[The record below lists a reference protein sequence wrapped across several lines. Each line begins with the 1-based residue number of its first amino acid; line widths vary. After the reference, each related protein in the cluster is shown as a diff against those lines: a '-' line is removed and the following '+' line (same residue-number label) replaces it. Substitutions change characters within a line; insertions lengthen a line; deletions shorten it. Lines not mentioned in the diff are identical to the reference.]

1 MSKDY
6 QSIEEINKAFE
17 DAHKDYE
24 KRRLA
29 ILYDLTV
36 MSKALYYYN
45 IEGKICKEAY
55 ESFYQVLNETMK
67 FIKEREI

>member
-1 MSKDY
+1 MSKDFY
-6 QSIEEINKAFE
+6 DIESINKAYE
-17 DAHKDYE
+17 SAHNDYE
-24 KRRLA
+24 QRKQN

>member
-1 MSKDY
+1 MSKDFY
-6 QSIEEINKAFE
+6 DIESINKAYE
-17 DAHKDYE
+17 LAHNDYE
-24 KRRLA
+24 QRKQN